1 MLLLHLIY
9 VTFVWSCGL
18 SCKFQISSIKYCKRN
33 REEEKNEVKKR
44 EVDQHLTDKPGV
56 HL

>member
-44 EVDQHLTDKPGV
+44 EVDQHLSDKPGV